1 VVGLPLT
8 RLRVS
13 YGVEGSL
20 QLMRPPK
27 TAVELMHHKR
37 LMMIAAQP
45 GDRLVLSAQVCCS
58 LGAGEYNG
66 TEHERD
72 IYRSGET
79 ARRLVDRLDR
89 GSPRCERAGANE
101 NGVAEIVA

>member
-1 VVGLPLT
+1 MVGLPLPAFASA
-8 RLRVS
+8 RR
-13 YGVEGSL
+13 GK
-20 QLMRPPK
+20 QL
-27 TAVELMHHKR
+27 TADATANAAVDLPHHKR
-37 LMMIAAQP
+37 LTMIAAQS
-45 GDRLVLSAQVCCS
+45 GGRLVLSAQVCCS

-72 IYRSGET
+72 IYRGGEA

-89 GSPRCERAGANE
+89 GSARCERAGANE